1 MTEAIK
7 ILIID
12 DNEEDQFTFKRYL
25 TGKACPPGKNYHVQV
40 VATGEEGVAR
50 CQADPPDCVLL
61 DLSLPDTDGLSVLRQ
76 LAGLVPPA
84 KLCVVMLTGSGS
96 ETVAV
101 QALQTGASEYLVKG
115 KFTAEALCH
124 AVGNALEKARY
135 RQQLA
140 QAQAD
145 LERFAYAAA
154 HDLKE
159 PLRTVAGLG
168 NMLRKHLTK
177 AGDTKALAYL
187 DHMQDATSRMDGLIQ
202 GLLDYSLVNRQQA
215 SGQLVDLNHV
225 VGQAVAN
232 LRTKMEESGARVQ
245 YADLPRVE
253 ANEWLLL
260 QLFQNLVG
268 NAIKFRSNRSAVITI
283 TARKEAADWLFA
295 VADTGIGM
303 NMEQARQIFEPF
315 KRLHAQHEYEG
326 SGIGL
331 ATCQR
336 IVERYG
342 GRIWVE
348 SELGKGSTFFFTLAG
363 QKHLPAA
370 LSQPKGQ

>member
-1 MTEAIK
+1 
-7 ILIID
+7 
-12 DNEEDQFTFKRYL
+12 
-25 TGKACPPGKNYHVQV
+25 
-40 VATGEEGVAR
+40 
-50 CQADPPDCVLL
+50 VLL

-76 LAGLVPPA
+76 LTNLAPPA

-168 NMLRKHLTK
+168 NLMRKHLTR
-177 AGDTKALAYL
+177 AGDDKALTYL
-187 DHMQDATSRMDGLIQ
+187 DHMQNASSRMDGLIQ

-215 SGQLVDLNHV
+215 AGQFVDLNHV
-225 VGQAVAN
+225 LGQVTAN
-232 LRTKMEESGARVQ
+232 LQNKIDESGARVQ
-245 YADLPRVE
+245 YQALPQVE

-260 QLFQNLVG
+260 QLFQNLIG
-268 NAIKFRSNRSAVITI
+268 NAIKFRSDRPVVITV
-283 TARKEAADWLFA
+283 AVRAEASHWLFS

-303 NMEQARQIFEPF
+303 DMEQARQIFEPF

-348 SELGKGSTFFFTLAG
+348 SQVDKGSTFFFTLAR
-363 QKHLPAA
+363 QK
-370 LSQPKGQ
+370 

>member
-12 DNEEDQFTFKRYL
+12 DNEEDQLTFKRYL
-25 TGKACPPGKNYHVQV
+25 TGKACPPGKNYHIKVA
-40 VATGEEGVAR
+40 ATGEEGVAR
-50 CQADPPDCVLL
+50 FQADAPDCVLL
-61 DLSLPDTDGLSVLRQ
+61 DLSLPDTDGLSVLGQ
-76 LAGLVPPA
+76 LAALVPPA

-101 QALQTGASEYLVKG
+101 RALQTGAAEYLVKG
-115 KFTAEALCH
+115 KFTAETLCH

-145 LERFAYAAA
+145 LERFAYVAA

-168 NMLRKHLTK
+168 NLLRKHLTK
-177 AGDTKALAYL
+177 ADDIKALAYL
-187 DHMQDATSRMDGLIQ
+187 DHMQEATSRMDGLIQ

-215 SGQLVDLNHV
+215 ASQPVDLSHV
-225 VGQAVAN
+225 VAQVVAN
-232 LRTKMEESGARVQ
+232 LHSKIGESGARVQ
-245 YADLPRVE
+245 YQDLPQVE

-260 QLFQNLVG
+260 QLFQNLIG
-268 NAIKFRSNRSAVITI
+268 NAIKFRSDRPAVITI
-283 TARKEAADWLFA
+283 TAREEGTHWLFT

-326 SGIGL
+326 AGIGL

-348 SELGKGSTFFFTLAG
+348 SELGKGSTFLFTLAR
-363 QKHLPAA
+363 QK
-370 LSQPKGQ
+370 

>member
-1 MTEAIK
+1 MTEATK

-25 TGKACPPGKNYHVQV
+25 TGKACPAGRNYHIQGAV
-40 VATGEEGVAR
+40 TGRAGVDR
-50 CQADPPDCVLL
+50 FRADPPDCVLL

-84 KLCVVMLTGSGS
+84 RLCVVMLTGSGS

-101 QALQTGASEYLVKG
+101 RALQTGASEYLVKG
-115 KFTAEALCH
+115 KFTAETLCN
-124 AVGNALEKARY
+124 AVENALEKARY
-135 RQQLA
+135 RQQAA

-159 PLRTVAGLG
+159 PLRTVAGIG
-168 NMLRKHLTK
+168 NLLRKHLVRTN
-177 AGDTKALAYL
+177 DDKALTYL
-187 DHMQDATSRMDGLIQ
+187 DHVQDATSRMDGLIQ

-215 SGQLVDLNHV
+215 AGQRVDLNHLV
-225 VGQAVAN
+225 AQVTAN
-232 LRTKMEESGARVQ
+232 LQNKIDASGARMQ
-245 YADLPRVE
+245 YEALPQVE

-260 QLFQNLVG
+260 QLFQNLIG
-268 NAIKFRSNRSAVITI
+268 NAIKFRSERPVVITI
-283 TARKEAADWLFA
+283 TAREEAAHWSFA
-295 VADTGIGM
+295 VSDTGIGM

-348 SELGKGSTFFFTLAG
+348 SELGKGSTFHFTLAK
-363 QKHLPAA
+363 Q
-370 LSQPKGQ
+370 Q

>member
-12 DNEEDQFTFKRYL
+12 DNEEDQFTFRRYL
-25 TGKACPPGKNYHVQV
+25 TGKACPPGKHYHIE
-40 VATGEEGVAR
+40 VADTGEEGVAR
-50 CQADPPDCVLL
+50 FRADAPDCVLL
-61 DLSLPDTDGLSVLRQ
+61 DLSLPDTDGLSVLAQ

-84 KLCVVMLTGSGS
+84 KLCVVMMTGSGS

-101 QALQTGASEYLVKG
+101 RALQTGASEYLVKG
-115 KFTAEALCH
+115 KFTAEALCN
-124 AVGNALEKARY
+124 AVENALEKARY

-159 PLRTVAGLG
+159 PLRTVAGIG
-168 NMLRKHLTK
+168 NLMRKHLTR
-177 AGDTKALAYL
+177 AGDDKALTYL
-187 DHMQDATSRMDGLIQ
+187 DHMQNASSRMDGLIQ

-215 SGQLVDLNHV
+215 AGQLVDLNHV
-225 VGQAVAN
+225 LGQVTAN
-232 LRTKMEESGARVQ
+232 LQNKIDESGARVQ
-245 YADLPRVE
+245 CEALPQVE

-260 QLFQNLVG
+260 QLFQNLIG
-268 NAIKFRSNRSAVITI
+268 NAIKFRSDRPAVITV
-283 TARKEAADWLFA
+283 AAKAEASHWLFS

-303 NMEQARQIFEPF
+303 DMEQARQIFEPF

-348 SELGKGSTFFFTLAG
+348 SEVGKGSTFFFTLAR
-363 QKHLPAA
+363 QK
-370 LSQPKGQ
+370 

>member
-25 TGKACPPGKNYHVQV
+25 TGRTCPPGKNYHVE
-40 VATGEEGVAR
+40 AAPTGAEGVAR
-50 CQADPPDCVLL
+50 FRAEPPDCVLL

-76 LAGLVPPA
+76 LTSLAPPA

-115 KFTAEALCH
+115 KFTAEALCQ

-140 QAQAD
+140 HAQAD

-159 PLRTVAGLG
+159 PLRTVAGIG
-168 NMLRKHLTK
+168 NLLRKHLTK
-177 AGDTKALAYL
+177 AGDAKALTYL
-187 DHMQDATSRMDGLIQ
+187 DHMQDGTSRMDGLIQ

-215 SGQLVDLNHV
+215 AAQPVDLNHV
-225 VGQAVAN
+225 VEQAVAN
-232 LRTKMEESGARVQ
+232 LRNKIEESGARVQ
-245 YADLPRVE
+245 YGALPQVE

-268 NAIKFRSNRSAVITI
+268 NAIKFRSDRPAMITI
-283 TARKEAADWLFA
+283 AAREEAAHWLVS

-303 NMEQARQIFEPF
+303 DMAQARQIFEPF

-348 SELGKGSTFFFTLAG
+348 SELGSGSTFLFTLPR
-363 QKHLPAA
+363 QN
-370 LSQPKGQ
+370 

>member
-40 VATGEEGVAR
+40 AATGEEGVAR
-50 CQADPPDCVLL
+50 FQSDAPDCVLL
-61 DLSLPDTDGLSVLRQ
+61 DLSLPDTDGLSVLGQ
-76 LAGLVPPA
+76 LAALVPPS

-101 QALQTGASEYLVKG
+101 RALQTGASEYLVKG

-124 AVGNALEKARY
+124 AVENALEKARY

-145 LERFAYAAA
+145 LERFAYVAA

-168 NMLRKHLTK
+168 NVLHKHLTR
-177 AGDTKALAYL
+177 AGDVKALTYL
-187 DHMQDATSRMDGLIQ
+187 DHMQEATSRMEGLIQ
-202 GLLDYSLVNRQQA
+202 GLLDYSMVNRQQA
-215 SGQLVDLNHV
+215 TGKPVDLDHV
-225 VGQAVAN
+225 VAQVVAN
-232 LRTKMEESGARVQ
+232 LRNKIEESGAQVQ
-245 YADLPRVE
+245 YEALPRVE

-268 NAIKFRSNRSAVITI
+268 NAIKFRSDRPTVITI
-283 TARKEAADWLFA
+283 TAREDASQWSFA
-295 VADTGIGM
+295 VADSGIGM
-303 NMEQARQIFEPF
+303 NMEQAREIFEPF

-348 SELGKGSTFFFTLAG
+348 SELGRGSTFFFTLAR
-363 QKHLPAA
+363 QN
-370 LSQPKGQ
+370 